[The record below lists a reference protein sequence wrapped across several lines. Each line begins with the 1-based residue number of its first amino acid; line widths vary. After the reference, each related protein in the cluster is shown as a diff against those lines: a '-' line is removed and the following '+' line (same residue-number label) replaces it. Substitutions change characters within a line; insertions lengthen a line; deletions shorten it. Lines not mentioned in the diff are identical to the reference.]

1 MPKVTQHQ
9 LDTKTASIIDVYQHL
24 ESQIFS
30 DFVKRLK
37 THGIEDYDQTTV
49 LQWQMEVMNDL
60 KLVND
65 SVIDDVAKATGIAR
79 QQLIDLFQTAG
90 YQVVDQEYNRAS
102 KATKRPVK
110 SEQINMTH
118 QVLDGYLDQTFLQLD
133 NNVNQTLLTTNYNES
148 PAMRTYQQIVKET
161 TADVLAG
168 LKTPDKALKDTIYKW
183 RDKGINLNLIDKGGH
198 AWSLESYARMVIN
211 TTTNRAFQAVRDQAA
226 SDNGIDTFV
235 MSSHAASRPACAP
248 IQGHLVTTRRQS
260 FTAPESGEFFESLY
274 NHGYGEPGGTFG
286 INCHHMKW
294 LYVPGVSTN
303 NQPQYDPHEAVAK
316 GDTVQKQR
324 ELERRI
330 RGYKHELDMAN
341 QLNDEPGQLKY
352 KQLIHRNQAA
362 LRKLVKDH
370 DFLHRDYSR
379 EREYTGNSKE
389 EVAAEASRRVADN
402 DARTKNTIERST
414 MPNVSTPQ
422 QKHAAM
428 DAYENFKKDGVLL
441 SDHAVEQFQNRSRH
455 EKSGKIIFNYQSVLN
470 AAKQPANY
478 VDRSAPMKPKYIKL
492 YGRVAVIT
500 EKDGKVVSVYHVNK
514 PRNKWKPIKN
524 S

>member
-65 SVIDDVAKATGIAR
+65 SVIDDVAKATGVAR
-79 QQLIDLFQTAG
+79 QRLIDLFQTAG
-90 YQVVDQEYNRAS
+90 YQVVDQEYGRAS
-102 KATKRPVK
+102 KGTKKPVK
-110 SEQINMTH
+110 AEQVNMTH
-118 QVLDGYLDQTFLQLD
+118 QVLDGYLAQTFQQLD

-274 NHGYGEPGGTFG
+274 DHGYGEPGGTFG
-286 INCHHMKW
+286 INCHHIKW
-294 LYVPGVSTN
+294 LYVPGASTN
-303 NQPQYDPHEAVAK
+303 NQPQYNPQEAVEK
-316 GDTVQKQR
+316 GNVVQKQR

-330 RGYKHELDMAN
+330 RGYKNNLDLAN
-341 QLNDEPGQLKY
+341 QLNDELGQLKY

-370 DFLHRDYSR
+370 DFLSRDYAR
-379 EREYTGNSKE
+379 ERSFGFSNKE
-389 EVAAEASRRVADN
+389 AEAVKQRNTINPEVFNRHVPNTKEYSQHWQNTYNRNVRVAKRRGI
-402 DARTKNTIERST
+402 DASL
-414 MPNVSTPQ
+414 V
-422 QKHAAM
+422 
-428 DAYENFKKDGVLL
+428 
-441 SDHAVEQFQNRSRH
+441 RH
-455 EKSGKIIFNYQSVLN
+455 EPPSEVTITSEKAQELVNRYGIRNLTTKQVSFEHTSTIGIFVDPVTGERIPTKWGLIIYRKHGAHIRPLDPR
-470 AAKQPANY
+470 K
-478 VDRSAPMKPKYIKL
+478 
-492 YGRVAVIT
+492 GHT
-500 EKDGKVVSVYHVNK
+500 DGH
-514 PRNKWKPIKN
+514 
-524 S
+524 